1 MGWDLTEWGLYLSFG
16 VGSLKKMTIRDFCSR
31 FEFLINKYF
40 KTRRVFG
47 IVCLKVVLLFVHE
60 EEEHHWGTELP

>member
-1 MGWDLTEWGLYLSFG
+1 MGFNGMGTLSFLWRR
-16 VGSLKKMTIRDFCSR
+16 VPEKMTIRDFCSR